1 MQMPHHAVL
10 FYRSLLGLV
19 PLETQELASPSGLIR
34 SQALTSADGGE
45 TVSFVINV
53 PVLGGGRTESRPV
66 EHVAIRTDDIV
77 ETARAVS
84 AQGLSVLPVPGNYYE
99 DLAARTG
106 LDAVSLET
114 YRLGNILYDEDPD
127 GHAFRH
133 FYVASA
139 QGGVLFEI
147 VDREPGYAGYGA
159 GNALVRMAAL
169 ESA

>member
-1 MQMPHHAVL
+1 MTSWRRPAL
-10 FYRSLLGLV
+10 SPRRDCLSFPFRAITTRTSPPGL
-19 PLETQELASPSGLIR
+19 A
-34 SQALTSADGGE
+34 
-45 TVSFVINV
+45 
-53 PVLGGGRTESRPV
+53 
-66 EHVAIRTDDIV
+66 
-77 ETARAVS
+77 
-84 AQGLSVLPVPGNYYE
+84 
-99 DLAARTG
+99 
-106 LDAVSLET
+106 LDAASLET
-114 YRLGNILYDEDPD
+114 YRLGNILYDEDRD